1 MSRLKILVV
10 QCNKLEA
17 LTVRS
22 IEANMPD
29 WDYEVVPYDKG
40 FISTAL
46 RNASELCLV
55 VQSGVM
61 LDIQDGDL
69 PKRELLES
77 YDICVSRSGVFTD
90 SPQSR
95 HIYRLVGN
103 DTNKKHMD
111 LSVFVI
117 NPKRWVRIPETD
129 EGVLGKVKRLR
140 MPRHMNHKSDA
151 IVRMAISAR
160 EAMNYGMLAEQASVF
175 NYVDVFE
182 SGKANGNEMFAYAME
197 KALPF
202 SKGLPEVEKLAARTA
217 KRAAKLRT
225 GLAKYLPL
233 QDIPN
238 EH

>member
-1 MSRLKILVV
+1 MSHLKILVI
-10 QCNKLEA
+10 QCNKLTA

-22 IEANMPD
+22 IEANMPA
-29 WDYEVVPYDKG
+29 WDYEVVPYQQG
-40 FISTAL
+40 FIPTAL

-55 VQSGVM
+55 VKSGVI

-69 PKRELLES
+69 PERALLED

-90 SPQSR
+90 SPQNR
-95 HIYRLVGN
+95 HIYRLIG
-103 DTNKKHMD
+103 DSTNKKHMD
-111 LSVFVI
+111 LSVFAI

-151 IVRMAISAR
+151 IVKTAISAR
-160 EAMNYGMLAEQASVF
+160 VAIDYGMLAEQASVF

-202 SKGLPEVEKLAARTA
+202 SNGLPEIQKLAARTA
-217 KRAAKLRT
+217 KRAAKLMT
-225 GLAKYLPL
+225 GLAKHIPL